1 MVAKRSFWF
10 TVNLENPLSLNDLSN
25 LINCD
30 DYLEFWEY
38 GTFMVVRTRIL
49 HTCEQIHNYLDVVLD
64 DSPVDVCLADDLIII
79 LDRLEVL
86 FNSIQD

>member
-1 MVAKRSFWF
+1 MAAKRSFWF
-10 TVNLENPLSLNDLSN
+10 TIDLENPLSYNDRDRLMD
-25 LINCD
+25 CAD
-30 DYLEFWEY
+30 HLEYWEY

-49 HTCEQIHNYLDVVLD
+49 HTCDQIHNFLDAVLD

-79 LDRLEVL
+79 LDRLEVH